1 MSNPGPEGYPSMPG
15 QNPAQP
21 PLQGSWPAGHPTGPP
36 PHAPAP
42 VTAPKHRPMLIGAL
56 AASVGVIIGSIGP
69 WVTFLGLSVGGT
81 EGDGVI
87 TLILGVLAAAALGA
101 LLTRTAPP
109 RFGLPWAGTAVG
121 AICLLVAIY
130 DMANLSTEDE
140 EFFGK
145 MIGPDIGWGLWLLL
159 LSSIAL
165 CATATIAAIQ
175 MRRS

>member
-1 MSNPGPEGYPSMPG
+1 MSYPGPEGYPSTPD
-15 QNPAQP
+15 QNPQR
-21 PLQGSWPAGHPTGPP
+21 PLPQGPGPAGPPTYGTP
-36 PHAPAP
+36 P

-56 AASVGVIIGSIGP
+56 AASAGVIIGSIGP
-69 WVTFLGLSVGGT
+69 WVTFLGISVGGT

-87 TLILGVLAAAALGA
+87 TLILGALAAAALGT
-101 LLTRTAPP
+101 LLARTAPP
-109 RFGLPWAGTAVG
+109 RFGLQWAGTAVG
-121 AICLLVAIY
+121 AICLAVAIY

-140 EFFGK
+140 EFFGQ

-175 MRRS
+175 TRRS